1 MMEVTRFAA
10 PLGARIEGLDIRAVT
25 DSELE
30 EINSHFLA
38 HQVLVFPNQELAELD
53 HMAFAERW
61 GKLVRHPYAGMKDFP
76 DIIELRNVGKR
87 RDINQ
92 HWHSDMT
99 YNPAPPKF
107 TMLYAKET
115 PTLGGD
121 TAFSNQI
128 LAYEALSDGLKS
140 VLVNLKAEH
149 TAAGLAGQYKQNT
162 DQAPSAIH
170 PVIRTHDETQQRALY
185 VCRAFTHKF
194 VGWSLKE
201 SKALLEF
208 LYEHS
213 IRPEFQARHHWQNG
227 DLVMWDN
234 RSLLHY
240 AVHDHAEEAIRTIQ
254 RLQVEGPIPV

>member
-1 MMEVTRFAA
+1 MEITRFAA
-10 PLGARIEGLDIRAVT
+10 PLGARIDGVDVRSVT
-25 DSELE
+25 DSEWK
-30 EINSHFLA
+30 EINKHFLA
-38 HQVLVFPNQELAELD
+38 HQVLVFPNQKLNEHE
-53 HMAFAERW
+53 HMAFAKRW
-61 GKLVRHPYAGMKDFP
+61 GKLVRHPYAGLKEFP
-76 DIIELRNVGKR
+76 EIIELRNVGKS

-107 TMLYAKET
+107 TMLYARET
-115 PTLGGD
+115 PSIGGD

-128 LAYEALSDGLKS
+128 LAYEALSEGLKA
-140 VLVNLKAEH
+140 VLADLKAEH
-149 TAAGLAGQYKQNT
+149 TAVGLAGQYKQSAE
-162 DQAPSAIH
+162 QAPNAIH
-170 PVIRTHDETQQRALY
+170 PVVRTHDETKQRALY

-194 VGWSLKE
+194 VGWSTRE

-213 IRPEFQARHHWQNG
+213 TRPEFQARHHWQPG

-240 AVHDHAEEAIRTIQ
+240 AVHDHGEDEVRTIH
-254 RLQVEGPIPV
+254 RLQVEGPAPA